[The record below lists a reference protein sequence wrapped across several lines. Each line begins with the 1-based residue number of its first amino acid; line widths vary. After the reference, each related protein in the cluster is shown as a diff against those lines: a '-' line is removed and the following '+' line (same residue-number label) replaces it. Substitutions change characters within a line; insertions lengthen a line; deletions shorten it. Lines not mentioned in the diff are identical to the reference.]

1 MKNDFTQEQIA
12 QYQTDGFVVIEDFL
26 SPEELEFWRS
36 ALDEAIAKRGGN
48 KMPDRKEVYG
58 KGDDADKSYYD
69 NVFAQLINLWQ
80 DNDKMREIMLD
91 ERLGKMAAQL
101 AEVEGIRIWHDQA
114 LVKKPWANP
123 TSFHLDTPYWSFND
137 RKALS
142 IWVALDDVTYEN
154 GCLFFIPGSHKTTR
168 LEIAGIGKNM
178 GGVFS
183 IYPEYKATKSVPA
196 LMKAGSCSFHNGLTI
211 HGAHANMTPGY
222 RRAMTC
228 AYMPDGNTYN
238 GTQNILNDEQIAN
251 IKIGDPLNDDNQNPL
266 IYSRSKQA
274 IVASQEQAAS
284 KV

>member
-1 MKNDFTQEQIA
+1 MKNDLSQEQIA
-12 QYQTDGFVVIEDFL
+12 QFENDGFVVIENFL
-26 SPEELEFWRS
+26 SPDELEFWRS
-36 ALDEAIAKRGGN
+36 ALEEAVAKRNGN

-80 DNDKMREIMLD
+80 DNDKLRKIMLD

-101 AEVEGIRIWHDQA
+101 AGVDGIRIWHDQA

-123 TSFHLDTPYWSFND
+123 TSFHLDTPYWSFSD
-137 RKALS
+137 RRALS

-178 GGVFS
+178 GS
-183 IYPEYKATKSVPA
+183 IFNVYPEYKSTKSAPA
-196 LMKAGSCSFHNGLTI
+196 LMKAGSCSFHSGLTI

-238 GTQNILNDEQIAN
+238 GTQNILNDDQVAN
-251 IKIGDPLNDDNQNPL
+251 LKIGDLLNDENQNPL
-266 IYSRSKQA
+266 IYSRPANVDGVKNE
-274 IVASQEQAAS
+274 VAAAS
-284 KV
+284 I